1 MFSFIKEKKIIYNRQ
16 KTAKVIR
23 DFDIKTDLVYDESKC
38 ELPNGFAKFR
48 IDELLEFNGFTLKLQ
63 QSEIRQAM
71 SCGQKIFLSWNLPDY
86 VWQAVLESKKLLNTV
101 TNYLGPNVRL
111 DDLYVKSVRDGLQS
125 VSEGWHDDN
134 VGYRLK
140 VFMVFDVEGIP
151 SNTILMP
158 KNRPNLYHVNVVDE
172 LARTRKSL
180 NTDEREETIKVGYE
194 AGDCLVF
201 DTNLPHRGDYA
212 SGAGV
217 RHCIIAEFIDRNK
230 ADAIVGKAPCGPGQ
244 GRRKLQI
251 PNSVRSLVEASKLI
265 DKKLLSVQD
274 DNISYGY

>member
-1 MFSFIKEKKIIYNRQ
+1 VFSFIKEKKIIYNRQ

-48 IDELLEFNGFTLKLQ
+48 IDELLEFNGITLKLQ

-111 DDLYVKSVRDGLQS
+111 DDLYVKSVREGLQS

>member
-1 MFSFIKEKKIIYNRQ
+1 LLSFIKEKKIIFRRQ
-16 KTAKVIR
+16 KSAKVIR
-23 DFDIKTDLVYDESKC
+23 EFDIKSDAVYDSDKC
-38 ELPNGFAKFR
+38 VLKNGFAKFR
-48 IDELLEFNGFTLKLQ
+48 IDELLEFDGLTLKLQ

-71 SCGQKIFLSWNLPDY
+71 SSDQKIFLSWDLPDY
-86 VWQAVLESKKLLNTV
+86 LWQALLESKKLLNMV

-151 SNTILMP
+151 SNTILIP
-158 KNRPNLYHVNVVDE
+158 KIRPNLYQVNIADE
-172 LARTRKSL
+172 VARTRKNL
-180 NTDEREETIKVGYE
+180 NTDDREETITVGYE

-201 DTNLPHRGDYA
+201 DTNLSHRGDYA
-212 SGAGV
+212 SGSGV

-244 GRRKLQI
+244 GKRNIQI
-251 PNSVRSLVEASKLI
+251 PNSVRSLVERSTLI
-265 DKKLLSVQD
+265 DKKLLAAE
-274 DNISYGY
+274 DNSITYGY

>member
-1 MFSFIKEKKIIYNRQ
+1 MLKFIKEKKVIYKRQ
-16 KTAKVIR
+16 RTAKVIR
-23 DFDIKTDLVYDESKC
+23 DFDGKSDLVYDEQSC
-38 ELPNGFAKFR
+38 DLREGYAKFT
-48 IDELLEFNGFTLKLQ
+48 IDALLEVDGLTLKLQ
-63 QSEIRQAM
+63 QSDIRHAL
-71 SCGQKIFLSWNLPDY
+71 SSDQKIYLSWDLPDY
-86 VWQAVLESKKLLNTV
+86 FWQALLGSEKLLNTV
-101 TNYLGPNVRL
+101 KNYLGPNVRL

-151 SNTILMP
+151 SNTILKP
-158 KNRPNLYHVNVVDE
+158 KTRPNLYHVNIDDE
-172 LARTRKSL
+172 VARTRKNL
-180 NTDEREETIKVGYE
+180 NTEVRQETITVSYE

-217 RHCIIAEFIDRNK
+217 RHCIIAEFIDRDK

-244 GRRKLQI
+244 GKKKIQI
-251 PNSVRSLVEASKLI
+251 PNSVRSLVETSVLI
-265 DKKLLSVQD
+265 DQKLLLTQD
-274 DNISYGY
+274 DSIAYGY

>member
-1 MFSFIKEKKIIYNRQ
+1 MLNFIKEKKIIYKRQ
-16 KTAKVIR
+16 RTAKVIR
-23 DFDIKTDLVYDESKC
+23 DFDGKSDLVYNEQSCD
-38 ELPNGFAKFR
+38 LPQGYAKFT
-48 IDELLEFNGFTLKLQ
+48 IDALLEMDGLTLKLQ
-63 QSEIRQAM
+63 QSDIRRAL
-71 SCGQKIFLSWNLPDY
+71 SSDQKIFLSWDVPDY
-86 VWQAVLESKKLLNTV
+86 VWQALLGSDKLQKTV

-151 SNTILMP
+151 SNTILIP
-158 KNRPNLYHVNVVDE
+158 KNRPHLYQVNIADE
-172 LARTRKSL
+172 VARTRKNL
-180 NTDEREETIKVGYE
+180 NKEVREETITVGYV

-217 RHCIIAEFIDRNK
+217 RHCIIAEFIDRDK
-230 ADAIVGKAPCGPGQ
+230 ADAIVGNAPCGPGQ
-244 GRRKLQI
+244 GKKKIQI
-251 PNSVRSLVEASKLI
+251 PNSVSSLVETSALI
-265 DKKLLSVQD
+265 DKKLLLTHEGC
-274 DNISYGY
+274 ITYGY

>member
-1 MFSFIKEKKIIYNRQ
+1 VFSFIKEKKIIYKRQ

>member
-1 MFSFIKEKKIIYNRQ
+1 MFSFIKEKKIIYKRQ

>member
-1 MFSFIKEKKIIYNRQ
+1 MFSFIKEKKIIYKRQ

-38 ELPNGFAKFR
+38 VLPNGFAKFR

-111 DDLYVKSVRDGLQS
+111 DDLYVKSVREGLQS